1 YESGI
6 AGMRFSISETAK
18 YGDITRGPRVV
29 NKAVKAEMK
38 KILKEIQSG
47 QFTKEWVKEHK
58 GGLKNYNKLLKAGEK
73 HQIEKTGA
81 YLRALMPW
89 IKKRDTKGQQASYS

>member
-1 YESGI
+1 VI
-6 AGMRFSISETAK
+6 NKQTK
-18 YGDITRGPRVV
+18 VV
-29 NKAVKAEMK
+29 MK

-58 GGLKNYNKLLKAGEK
+58 GGLKNYNALLKAGEK

-81 YLRALMPW
+81 YLRSMMPW
-89 IKKRDTKGQQASYS
+89 MAKKNLKGVQASY